1 MGVGRMT
8 ERVDVYSVIQGQPDG
23 IGGYVTTKELQA
35 TLWARVEQDRQ
46 ALRTPEGKQ
55 ALTRNSYKVT
65 IRSGAYDITTAN
77 LLVWLGKEL
86 TIEGVQ
92 RDEKH
97 RYTICDCTYDGT

>member
-1 MGVGRMT
+1 MT
-8 ERVDVYSVIQGQPDG
+8 ERVRVYSVVQGQPDG
-23 IGGYVTTKELQA
+23 IGGYVTTKDLTI

-46 ALRTPEGKQ
+46 AVRSPEGKQ
-55 ALTRNSYKVT
+55 ALTRNNYKVT
-65 IRSGAYDITTAN
+65 VRAAAYDITTAN
-77 LLVWLGKEL
+77 LLEWNGKEL